1 MWEISLPPPLIKIDY
16 NSTLLQNEMINEIKT
31 LALKGHDIYS
41 VVFEK
46 LHCLPCEFEGA
57 ANLKQILS
65 KEQAH
70 FKQKIEEV
78 QLQLTSPSLESKE
91 FEEESDGEI

>member
-1 MWEISLPPPLIKIDY
+1 
-16 NSTLLQNEMINEIKT
+16 MINEIKM

-41 VVFEK
+41 LVFEK
-46 LHCLPCEFEGA
+46 LHCLSDVEGV

-78 QLQLTSPSLESKE
+78 QLQLTSPSLENKD
-91 FEEESDGEI
+91 FEEDYKGFFDFLMSHRHFILLCL